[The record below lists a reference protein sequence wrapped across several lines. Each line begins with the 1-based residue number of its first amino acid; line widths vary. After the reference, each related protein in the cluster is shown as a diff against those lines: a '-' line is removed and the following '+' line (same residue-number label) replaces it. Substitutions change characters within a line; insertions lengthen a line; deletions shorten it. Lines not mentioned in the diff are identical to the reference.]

1 MIDKNVNV
9 KSKINIDDNS
19 KVVYASSFG
28 VGGNNEELRLI
39 VINDKLVNNGDDV
52 ELINESDL
60 QIVMNYN
67 TAIKL
72 NQLLNKYISQNKW
85 FGYCFSSWKIKT
97 KDFYIIIEID
107 DFEMIKVIT
116 AYSFNKARREREI
129 ERV

>member
-1 MIDKNVNV
+1 MVYDGCDIMIDKNVNV

-72 NQLLNKYISQNKW
+72 NQLLNKYISQNK
-85 FGYCFSSWKIKT
+85 
-97 KDFYIIIEID
+97 
-107 DFEMIKVIT
+107 
-116 AYSFNKARREREI
+116 
-129 ERV
+129 

>member
-1 MIDKNVNV
+1 MIDKNVDI

-39 VINDKLVNNGDDV
+39 VVNNKLVNDGDDI

-72 NQLLNKYISQNKW
+72 NKLLNKYISQNK
-85 FGYCFSSWKIKT
+85 
-97 KDFYIIIEID
+97 
-107 DFEMIKVIT
+107 
-116 AYSFNKARREREI
+116 
-129 ERV
+129 

>member
-1 MIDKNVNV
+1 MVYDGCDRVIDKNVTV

-39 VINDKLVNNGDDV
+39 VINDKLVNNGEDV

-72 NQLLNKYISQNKW
+72 NQLLNKYISQNK
-85 FGYCFSSWKIKT
+85 
-97 KDFYIIIEID
+97 
-107 DFEMIKVIT
+107 
-116 AYSFNKARREREI
+116 
-129 ERV
+129 

>member
-1 MIDKNVNV
+1 MIDNNVDI

-39 VINDKLVNNGDDV
+39 VINNKLVNDGEDI

-72 NQLLNKYISQNKW
+72 NKLLNRYIAQNK
-85 FGYCFSSWKIKT
+85 
-97 KDFYIIIEID
+97 
-107 DFEMIKVIT
+107 
-116 AYSFNKARREREI
+116 
-129 ERV
+129 

>member
-1 MIDKNVNV
+1 MVYDGCDRMIDKNVDI

-39 VINDKLVNNGDDV
+39 VINNKLVNNDDDV

-72 NQLLNKYISQNKW
+72 NKLLNKYISQNK
-85 FGYCFSSWKIKT
+85 
-97 KDFYIIIEID
+97 
-107 DFEMIKVIT
+107 
-116 AYSFNKARREREI
+116 
-129 ERV
+129 

>member
-1 MIDKNVNV
+1 MVYDGCDRMIDKNVNV

-39 VINDKLVNNGDDV
+39 VIKDKLVNNGEDV

-72 NQLLNKYISQNKW
+72 NQLLNKYISQNK
-85 FGYCFSSWKIKT
+85 
-97 KDFYIIIEID
+97 
-107 DFEMIKVIT
+107 
-116 AYSFNKARREREI
+116 
-129 ERV
+129 

>member
-1 MIDKNVNV
+1 MTDKNVDV
-9 KSKINIDDNS
+9 KSKINIDENS

-39 VINDKLVNNGDDV
+39 VINNKLVNDGDDV

-72 NQLLNKYISQNKW
+72 NKLLSKYIAQNK
-85 FGYCFSSWKIKT
+85 
-97 KDFYIIIEID
+97 
-107 DFEMIKVIT
+107 
-116 AYSFNKARREREI
+116 
-129 ERV
+129 

>member
-39 VINDKLVNNGDDV
+39 VINDKLVNNGEDV

-72 NQLLNKYISQNKW
+72 NKLLNKYINQ
-85 FGYCFSSWKIKT
+85 
-97 KDFYIIIEID
+97 
-107 DFEMIKVIT
+107 
-116 AYSFNKARREREI
+116 
-129 ERV
+129 

>member
-1 MIDKNVNV
+1 MVYDGCDGMSEKNVGV
-9 KSKINIDDNS
+9 KSKIIIDDNS

-39 VINDKLVNNGDDV
+39 VIKDKLVNGDEDI

-72 NQLLNKYISQNKW
+72 NRLLNKYISQNK
-85 FGYCFSSWKIKT
+85 
-97 KDFYIIIEID
+97 
-107 DFEMIKVIT
+107 
-116 AYSFNKARREREI
+116 
-129 ERV
+129 

>member
-1 MIDKNVNV
+1 MIDKDVDI
-9 KSKINIDDNS
+9 KSGINIDDDS

-39 VINDKLVNNGDDV
+39 VINNKLVNDGEEV

-72 NQLLNKYISQNKW
+72 NKLLNKYISKNK
-85 FGYCFSSWKIKT
+85 
-97 KDFYIIIEID
+97 
-107 DFEMIKVIT
+107 
-116 AYSFNKARREREI
+116 
-129 ERV
+129 

>member
-1 MIDKNVNV
+1 MMADRDVDI
-9 KSKINIDDNS
+9 KSRININDDS

-39 VINDKLVNNGDDV
+39 VINNKLVNDGDDI

-72 NQLLNKYISQNKW
+72 NQLLNKYISQNK
-85 FGYCFSSWKIKT
+85 
-97 KDFYIIIEID
+97 
-107 DFEMIKVIT
+107 
-116 AYSFNKARREREI
+116 
-129 ERV
+129 

>member
-1 MIDKNVNV
+1 MMEDRDVDI
-9 KSKINIDDNS
+9 KSRININDDS

-39 VINDKLVNNGDDV
+39 VINNKLVNDGDDI

-72 NQLLNKYISQNKW
+72 NQLLNKYISQNK
-85 FGYCFSSWKIKT
+85 
-97 KDFYIIIEID
+97 
-107 DFEMIKVIT
+107 
-116 AYSFNKARREREI
+116 
-129 ERV
+129 

>member
-1 MIDKNVNV
+1 MIDKNVDI

-19 KVVYASSFG
+19 KVVYASSFV

-39 VINDKLVNNGDDV
+39 VVNNKLVNDGDDI

-72 NQLLNKYISQNKW
+72 NKLLNKYISQNK
-85 FGYCFSSWKIKT
+85 
-97 KDFYIIIEID
+97 
-107 DFEMIKVIT
+107 
-116 AYSFNKARREREI
+116 
-129 ERV
+129 

>member
-1 MIDKNVNV
+1 MSEKNVDV
-9 KSKINIDDNS
+9 KSKIIIDDNS

-39 VINDKLVNNGDDV
+39 VIKDKLVNGDEDI

-72 NQLLNKYISQNKW
+72 NRLLNKYISQNK
-85 FGYCFSSWKIKT
+85 
-97 KDFYIIIEID
+97 
-107 DFEMIKVIT
+107 
-116 AYSFNKARREREI
+116 
-129 ERV
+129 

>member
-1 MIDKNVNV
+1 MTDKNVDI
-9 KSKINIDDNS
+9 KSKINIDENS

-39 VINDKLVNNGDDV
+39 VINNKLVNDGDDV

-72 NQLLNKYISQNKW
+72 NKLLSKYIAQNK
-85 FGYCFSSWKIKT
+85 
-97 KDFYIIIEID
+97 
-107 DFEMIKVIT
+107 
-116 AYSFNKARREREI
+116 
-129 ERV
+129 

>member
-1 MIDKNVNV
+1 MVYDGCDRMIDKNVNV

-39 VINDKLVNNGDDV
+39 VINDKLVNNGEDV

-72 NQLLNKYISQNKW
+72 NQLLNKYISQNK
-85 FGYCFSSWKIKT
+85 
-97 KDFYIIIEID
+97 
-107 DFEMIKVIT
+107 
-116 AYSFNKARREREI
+116 
-129 ERV
+129 